1 MYSYMQ
7 TVFYIL
13 YISEIYKTHS
23 ISFWKPII
31 KDLPNHY
38 FQIFFNVYR
47 STNYQNYNLIQK
59 QHLYF
64 QITFFSSCRING
76 LVLGRKNLGQL

>member
-38 FQIFFNVYR
+38 FQIFLM
-47 STNYQNYNLIQK
+47 STGP
-59 QHLYF
+59 
-64 QITFFSSCRING
+64 QITKITIWYRNSIYTFKSLFS
-76 LVLGRKNLGQL
+76 LVVE